1 MIELPSWVLWLAAGA
16 ILAIMDRLLKTGYI
30 LTALGLS
37 CIGGAA
43 AAFSKFGLGF
53 EAPVAI
59 TLAGI
64 MLFYVGLRTKFQKKA
79 GVQED
84 RGRNVAPLIRA
95 MERIATKLQL
105 FVFYFVLITLF
116 ILIAVAVVSEQ
127 KPASELFAGMA
138 TAGGILVGFVA
149 KRYTDRNG
157 WVVFWGSFGF
167 VFSGPIFIILIVIL
181 RAIIHR

>member
-1 MIELPSWVLWLAAGA
+1 MIELPSWILWLAAGA

-43 AAFSKFGLGF
+43 ALTKLGLGF

-95 MERIATKLQL
+95 MERVAPKLQL
-105 FVFYFVLITLF
+105 FVFYFVIITLF

-149 KRYTDRNG
+149 KRFTDRNG

-167 VFSGPIFIILIVIL
+167 VFSGPIFIIFIVIL